1 MEQLSLLKDDF
12 LSLASH
18 ELRNPLSSILGN
30 AQLLQRDLQRQMNVT
45 GESGNGNG
53 TAKSD
58 VDQEVQMLERI
69 IHQVRRMDKLV
80 GEMMDITRMR
90 AELFQLEKKQ
100 HINIVELVRRVV
112 EQDTITTLHKLDL
125 HTDAQELRVT
135 CDEIRVE
142 QVLNNLLNNAI
153 KYSPKGTP
161 VEVGIESRP
170 EIEPK
175 EVVVWVRD
183 KGPGINEKEQLNIF
197 DRFYRTHNKKS
208 AKVEGLGL
216 GLYIAHEIIH
226 QHGGH
231 IWLESKPGEGS
242 TFYFSLPL
250 E

>member
-1 MEQLSLLKDDF
+1 VNS
-12 LSLASH
+12 
-18 ELRNPLSSILGN
+18 
-30 AQLLQRDLQRQMNVT
+30 
-45 GESGNGNG
+45 ESGNGNG

-69 IHQVRRMDKLV
+69 IHQARRMDKLV
-80 GEMMDITRMR
+80 GEMMDITRIR
-90 AELFQLEKKQ
+90 SELFQLEKRQ
-100 HINIVELVRRVV
+100 HVNIVELVRRVV
-112 EQDTITTLHKLDL
+112 EQDPINTLHKLDI
-125 HTDAQELRVT
+125 HTDAQELLVT

-142 QVLNNLLNNAI
+142 QVMNNLLSNAI

-161 VEVGIESRP
+161 IEVGIESRP
-170 EIEPK
+170 DNEPK